1 MWDNEREFFWIRS
14 IKHFDNCRQRL
25 ILLIVSQDFPNGT
38 TITRRESIV
47 GNLRSFP
54 KTSFSKFR
62 KSIHYCYGF
71 FFRNKRETI
80 KRILLNT
87 QTLS

>member
-1 MWDNEREFFWIRS
+1 MWDNEREFLWIRN
-14 IKHFDNCRQRL
+14 IKHFDNYRQHL
-25 ILLIVSQDFPNGT
+25 ILLIVPQNFSNGT
-38 TITRRESIV
+38 TVTRRESIV

-71 FFRNKRETI
+71 FFLEINEK
-80 KRILLNT
+80 LLKEFR
-87 QTLS
+87 